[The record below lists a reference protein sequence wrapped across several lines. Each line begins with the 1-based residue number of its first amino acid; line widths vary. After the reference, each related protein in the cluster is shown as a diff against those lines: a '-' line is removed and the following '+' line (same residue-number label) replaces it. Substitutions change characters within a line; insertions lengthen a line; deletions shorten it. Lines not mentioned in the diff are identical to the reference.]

1 MLWIYIVISILTTV
15 LMLILV
21 LLIVSYWNRLNLSNR
36 DDNRGGKPP
45 AAYLNKP
52 RYIVDQSNQNLHG
65 DLLHQDSIIS
75 N

>member
-1 MLWIYIVISILTTV
+1 
-15 LMLILV
+15 MLILV

-36 DDNRGGKPP
+36 DDNRGGRNG

-52 RYIVDQSNQNLHG
+52 RYVVDQSKQNLHG